1 MKRIILLALI
11 VTSLT
16 TVSVEAQ
23 SSVARSATIQATP
36 TVSSSAVQLERE
48 TQPPAQ
54 TRAASSVTADGVA
67 YQRPAVILVI
77 DVSRSVRRYLR
88 QMRSVAEQACNAA
101 PDNALFGIVAVGAQ
115 AEKHLYTQRADA
127 IASINSLDAT
137 SSYSDLGRGT
147 DSALALLQEAQTNRA
162 LILYLTDGRVEL
174 PNNFQDRADFATILQ
189 REFTQRPNVR
199 VHIINVNNQ
208 PMAGVGSLPSNVSV
222 YTLASW
228 SEAEAAMRNSL
239 SAEIREQFVS
249 PTPNAF
255 PSNQSVIETP
265 AISSYRRALIIV
277 GLLALIIL
285 GTGAFFAQRNR
296 KKKTATDD
304 SNIDTPA
311 NIMLAEDIKSPELE
325 RAPEPVA
332 LLEFRGDNVTSS
344 GAAMK
349 RTVMRAGDN
358 LLIGNSAF
366 DADLAFKNLKQQQC
380 IEVRFDGETLKIF
393 RLRPHLNGAVD
404 DVRLNDQD
412 APFAFALSDD
422 DELVIGNLEILPLI
436 TDESYLKSLGMNGD
450 TETHPSPAP
459 IMTDSVYG
467 VLGERR
473 LRRGVSRMNSPRS

>member
-1 MKRIILLALI
+1 MKRIILFALI

-16 TVSVEAQ
+16 TASVEAQ

-36 TVSSSAVQLERE
+36 AVSSSAVQLERE

-54 TRAASSVTADGVA
+54 TRAASSVTADGVD

-101 PDNALFGIVAVGAQ
+101 PDNALFSIVAVGSQ

-127 IASINSLDAT
+127 IAFINSLDAT

-208 PMAGVGSLPSNVSV
+208 PMAGIDSLPSNVSV

-239 SAEIREQFVS
+239 SAEIREQFV
-249 PTPNAF
+249 TPPPIAT
-255 PSNQSVIETP
+255 PGIQSDEEAPVT
-265 AISSYRRALIIV
+265 SSYGRVLVGV
-277 GLLALIIL
+277 GLLALIAL
-285 GTGAFFAQRNR
+285 GAIAFFVQRKRRMNN
-296 KKKTATDD
+296 AIAD
-304 SNIDTPA
+304 SNSDTPA
-311 NIMLAEDIKSPELE
+311 NIMRVEDIKPLEPES
-325 RAPEPVA
+325 APEPVA
-332 LLEFRGDNVTSS
+332 LLEFKGDNATVS
-344 GAAMK
+344 GATMK
-349 RTVMRAGDN
+349 RTVMKADDKVV
-358 LLIGNSAF
+358 IGNSAF
-366 DADLAFKNLKQQQC
+366 ETDFAFKNLKQQQSVE
-380 IEVRFDGETLKIF
+380 IRFDGENLKVF
-393 RLRPHLNGAVD
+393 RLRPHVAGMID
-404 DVRLNDQD
+404 DVRLNDED
-412 APFAFALSDD
+412 APLTFVMNDD
-422 DELVIGNLEILPLI
+422 DELTVGDLKIRMFF
-436 TDESYLKSLGMNGD
+436 TDESYAETLGVND
-450 TETHPSPAP
+450 TPETTDKTLTL
-459 IMTDSVYG
+459 MTDGLPPIVE
-467 VLGERR
+467 ERR
-473 LRRGVSRMNSPRS
+473 LRRGVSRLNSR